1 MVEYDAQSSPA
12 KIWVNKVRLNALS
25 IFELG
30 YLIIAGLRS
39 ITNLHFTVFI
49 HFKEILNL
57 FLCEMSK

>member
-1 MVEYDAQSSPA
+1 
-12 KIWVNKVRLNALS
+12 VRLNALI